1 MGTIV
6 WTVSGNSYDPFP
18 IAMLYCWG
26 KGVTGTCN
34 SPLGLCT
41 QQLFGPGLIKVGK
54 CGAFSGTNGS
64 ETVVA

>member
-1 MGTIV
+1 M
-6 WTVSGNSYDPFP
+6 
-18 IAMLYCWG
+18 
-26 KGVTGTCN
+26 TGTCN

-41 QQLFGPGLIKVGK
+41 QLLFGPGLIKVGK